1 MPAIPPDP
9 FANADL
15 LRIPV
20 GGGSLHVERYGL
32 GQVPIVLLHGFGTCG
47 FLWRAVGPELAIA
60 GARAFAIDLM
70 GYGESDRPLGGGYSI
85 AQQAEYVDRA
95 LTALRIASA
104 TIVGVDLGG
113 AVALRLAATRPD
125 RVDGLVLVNSLAPD
139 ACPGADIR
147 QLPLSTARFLLRIS
161 RGVLGAAPVLE
172 RILERSVYDPAHMP
186 ARLVARY
193 LAPYAGRDGVN
204 HLLTLGRA
212 VDGDDLEGLELEQ
225 VPARTLV
232 VRGELDEFVE
242 DGVAERLAATLPNAR
257 MVVVP
262 GVARL
267 VPEEAPDRLVQLI
280 LEQVG
285 LREPVPEPAPE
296 PAPAAVP
303 AGMVD
308 GEAEAGGAGAAGAG
322 TPDEAGPPPAGD
334 VEPRG
339 AGPV

>member
-1 MPAIPPDP
+1 MPATSPDP

-20 GGGSLHVERYGL
+20 GGGSLHVERYGM

-47 FLWRAVGPELAIA
+47 FLWREVAPELAVA
-60 GARAFAIDLM
+60 GARVFAIDLM

-95 LTALRIASA
+95 LTALRVASA

-139 ACPGADIR
+139 ACPAGDVR
-147 QLPLSTARFLLRIS
+147 QLPLSTARFLLRVS

-172 RILERSVYDPAHMP
+172 RILEKSVWNAERMP
-186 ARLVARY
+186 TRLRARY
-193 LAPYAGRDGVN
+193 LAPYVGRDGVN

-212 VDGDDLEGLELEQ
+212 VDGDDLEQLELEQ
-225 VPARTLV
+225 VQAPTLV
-232 VRGELDEFVE
+232 VRGELDEFLE
-242 DGVAERLAATLPNAR
+242 DGVAERLASTLPKAR
-257 MVVVP
+257 LVTIP
-262 GVARL
+262 DVARL
-267 VPEEAPDRLVQLI
+267 VPEEAPERLVQLI

-285 LREPVPEPAPE
+285 LRQPVPDPVPEAAPPPPGGE
-296 PAPAAVP
+296 AGEGDEGTRREGAAPGEVRTAPA
-303 AGMVD
+303 D
-308 GEAEAGGAGAAGAG
+308 EAE
-322 TPDEAGPPPAGD
+322 
-334 VEPRG
+334 PR
-339 AGPV
+339 AREQV